1 MTYSRDECSIWF
13 VDVLLCEITCRDLR
27 FLMCDYFWQMQFLW
41 TIVVDVF
48 ANIYIYIVLDVT
60 ILVENCIF
68 WTFPA
73 DVLFKNVLLRSF
85 FLRYLCKP
93 FLLVYLNVCHC
104 AFMCTCTR
112 ATWLI
117 RTRETPLYV
126 VAHVRHDFSE
136 HVTFLRL
143 CFHASWFYRVAF
155 YASSPI
161 ISGSFAKRDLQ
172 LHRMP

>member
-1 MTYSRDECSIWF
+1 MTYSRDECSTWF

-41 TIVVDVF
+41 TFVVDVF

-85 FLRYLCKP
+85 FLRYLQTFFVGVFECVP
-93 FLLVYLNVCHC
+93 LRLHVYLHTCDMTHSNTRYSFICC
-104 AFMCTCTR
+104 CTCT
-112 ATWLI
+112 TWLL
-117 RTRETPLYV
+117 RTCDISQTM
-126 VAHVRHDFSE
+126 FSCI
-136 HVTFLRL
+136 LILQSGIL
-143 CFHASWFYRVAF
+143 C
-155 YASSPI
+155 I
-161 ISGSFAKRDLQ
+161 FAYN
-172 LHRMP
+172 